1 MIKGIT
7 KGGFRYEVNENIGD
21 DYELL
26 KLLRKMEDNGLL
38 IFDMVEKILGQ
49 KQAEN
54 LEKFLLKR
62 DGYVSTEKISKEVME
77 IFTGNPLL
85 KKLLTL
91 AGMMNFDEEALLCD
105 LAETYHIYDFEQ
117 LSPQKI
123 AVFFYWFA

>member
-1 MIKGIT
+1 MIKGTT
-7 KGGFRYEVNENIGD
+7 KNGFHYEIKENVGD

-26 KLLRKMEDNGLL
+26 KLLRKLEDNGLL
-38 IFDMVEKILGQ
+38 IFDVVEKMLGA

-85 KKLLTL
+85 K
-91 AGMMNFDEEALLCD
+91 N
-105 LAETYHIYDFEQ
+105 
-117 LSPQKI
+117 S
-123 AVFFYWFA
+123 

>member
-85 KKLLTL
+85 K
-91 AGMMNFDEEALLCD
+91 N
-105 LAETYHIYDFEQ
+105 
-117 LSPQKI
+117 S
-123 AVFFYWFA
+123 